1 MRIPFIPQ
9 TIAAMALCAA
19 LATPTFA
26 QDALMLMFGAP
37 EGRHATISFSP
48 DKAGADALIVSTV
61 QVGVAGSRLQL
72 AIDRSKSPLVDRIL
86 KAEDCK
92 FDDKGS
98 ICSFAI
104 AGGTPEYGAVV
115 DAFKRGLTL
124 HIELT
129 NAGSME
135 MSEDISLRGFT
146 KAYGKL

>member
-1 MRIPFIPQ
+1 MRFTPL
-9 TIAAMALCAA
+9 TNTLAASALC
-19 LATPTFA
+19 LAFSAPAFA
-26 QDALMLMFGAP
+26 QEALMLMFGAP
-37 EGRHATISFSP
+37 EGRHATVSFSP
-48 DKAGADALIVSTV
+48 DKAGADALVVSTV

-72 AIDRSKSPLVDRIL
+72 AIDRSKSPLLDRIL

-98 ICSFAI
+98 ICSFTI
-104 AGGTPEYGAVV
+104 AGGTSEYDAVV
-115 DAFKRGLTL
+115 DAFKKGLTL

-135 MSEDISLRGFT
+135 MSEDISLKGFT

>member
-1 MRIPFIPQ
+1 MRFPTLSRTF
-9 TIAAMALCAA
+9 AATLVAAA
-19 LATPTFA
+19 LAVPAFA
-26 QDALMLMFGAP
+26 QDTLMLMFGAP
-37 EGRHATISFSP
+37 EGRHATLAFSP
-48 DKAGADALIVSTV
+48 DKSGAEALVVSTV

-86 KAEDCK
+86 KTEDCK
-92 FDDKGS
+92 FNDKGS
-98 ICSFAI
+98 LCSFAI
-104 AGGTPEYGAVV
+104 AGGTPEYGAIV

-129 NAGSME
+129 NAGAME

>member
-1 MRIPFIPQ
+1 MRF
-9 TIAAMALCAA
+9 TFLTKTLAAATLCASLGA
-19 LATPTFA
+19 PSFA
-26 QDALMLMFGAP
+26 QEALMLMFGAP
-37 EGRHATISFSP
+37 EGRHATVSFSP
-48 DKAGADALIVSTV
+48 DKTGADALIVSTV

-72 AIDRSKSPLVDRIL
+72 AIDRSRSPLVDRIL

-104 AGGTPEYGAVV
+104 AGGTPEYGAIV
-115 DAFKRGLTL
+115 DAFKKGLTL